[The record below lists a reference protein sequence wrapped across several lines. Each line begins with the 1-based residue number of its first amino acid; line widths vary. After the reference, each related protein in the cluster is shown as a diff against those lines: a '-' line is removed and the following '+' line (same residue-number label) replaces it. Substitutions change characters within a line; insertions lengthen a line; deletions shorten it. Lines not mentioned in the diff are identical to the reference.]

1 MTPEP
6 IVEMRDVTVAFPG
19 TTALDAVSL
28 RLFGGEVHALLGEN
42 GAGKSTLL
50 KVLTGVQ
57 QPDAGVVLL
66 DGVPV
71 RPARP
76 ADALRLGIRAVY
88 QEFDL
93 LPNLSVAEN
102 VMLGHEDRRLG
113 LISRRAMRDSAARA
127 LADLGVQ
134 VDPASR
140 LGAHPMAVQQLVA
153 IARATVVRPRVV
165 VLDEPTSSLD
175 PDEVTELF
183 RTVRRMRDSGIA
195 VVFVSHFLEQVYE
208 IADRLTV
215 LRDGARV
222 GEYLTGE
229 ILRVDLVRRMI
240 GKDLPALD
248 AIPAPTPQPDDV
260 TGAGAPGAESDDGSV
275 LRAEGLGRAGAVAP
289 FDLEVAEGEVVA
301 VAGLLG
307 SGRTEL
313 VRLLS
318 GADRPDGGTLRLFG
332 EPVSFRDPAD
342 AIAHRVVY
350 SAENRR
356 RDGIV
361 AELSVADNILLA
373 LQAEQGWWRPV
384 HGERRDELVASY
396 IELLDI
402 RPADPDVP
410 AGRLSGGNQQKVLLA
425 RWLATAP
432 RVLVLDEPTR
442 GIDIGAKVE
451 VQRLVAELAAGGMS
465 VLFVSAELEEGLRL
479 AHRVV
484 VMREGVVVADV
495 PNDGLTLDSVLA
507 LIAYAAAPGVVAGTD
522 RES

>member
-1 MTPEP
+1 MTPVP
-6 IVEMRDVTVAFPG
+6 IVEMRDVTVDFPG
-19 TTALDAVSL
+19 TTALDGVSL

-57 QPDAGVVLL
+57 QPNSGEVLL
-66 DGVPV
+66 DGEQV
-71 RPARP
+71 RLARP
-76 ADALRLGIRAVY
+76 ADALRLGVRAVY
-88 QEFDL
+88 QELDL
-93 LPNLSVAEN
+93 LPNLTVAEN
-102 VMLGHEDRRLG
+102 VMLGHEDRRFG
-113 LISRRAMRDSAARA
+113 LISQRAMRVRAARA
-127 LADLGVQ
+127 LDALGLQ
-134 VDPASR
+134 IDPTSR
-140 LGAHPMAVQQLVA
+140 LDAHPVAVQQLVA
-153 IARATVVRPRVV
+153 IARATVVEPRVV

-183 RTVRRMRDSGIA
+183 RTVRRLRDAGTA

-215 LRDGARV
+215 LRDGRRA

-229 ILRVDLVRRMI
+229 ILRADLVRRMI

-248 AIPAPTPQPDDV
+248 GIVPP
-260 TGAGAPGAESDDGSV
+260 AESADAQDGDGEVPV
-275 LRAEGLGRAGAVAP
+275 LRAEGLGLRGSVAP
-289 FDLEVAEGEVVA
+289 FDLEIGEGEVVA

-307 SGRTEL
+307 SGRTEM

-318 GADRPDGGTLRLFG
+318 GVDRAGSGTLRLFG
-332 EPVSFRDPAD
+332 EPVRFRDPAD
-342 AIAHRVVY
+342 AIAHQVVY
-350 SAENRR
+350 SPENRA
-356 RDGIV
+356 RDAIV

-373 LQAEQGWWRPV
+373 LQAERGWWRAV
-384 HGERRDELVASY
+384 RGARRDELVASY

-402 RPADPDVP
+402 RPADPDVL
-410 AGRLSGGNQQKVLLA
+410 AGTLSGGNQQKVLLA

-451 VQRLVAELAAGGMS
+451 VQRLVTELAAGGMS

-484 VMREGVVVADV
+484 VMREGSVVADV
-495 PNDGLTLDSVLA
+495 PNDGLTVDSVLA
-507 LIAYAAAPGVVAGTD
+507 LIAYAAAPRNGATD
-522 RES
+522 REP